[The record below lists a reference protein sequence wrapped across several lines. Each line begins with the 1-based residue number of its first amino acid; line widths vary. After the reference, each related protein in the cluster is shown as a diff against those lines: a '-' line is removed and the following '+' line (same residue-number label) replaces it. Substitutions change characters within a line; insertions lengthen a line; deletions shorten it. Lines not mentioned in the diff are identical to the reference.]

1 MSQAGINSFTG
12 SVLPP
17 DVPTSFPTDINSP
30 AIPAGN
36 VLNVLGGSVSTD
48 NVHGIQTDGSS
59 GSNTLTVEL
68 TNRLT
73 GSGTSTNGSTVTLID
88 FALTNNQSY
97 RFTFDVIGRDT
108 TSGDTYGYKIFATV
122 KRIAGVVSIIDTPFD
137 DSDED
142 NILASLAI
150 AISGTDIHVDATG
163 VAGTTI
169 IYKAV
174 GTYVVV

>member
-1 MSQAGINSFTG
+1 MSQAGINNISDN
-12 SVLPP
+12 VLPP
-17 DVPTSFPTDINSP
+17 DVPTSFVTDVNSP
-30 AIPAGN
+30 AIPALN
-36 VLNVLGGSVSTD
+36 ILNVPGGSVSTD

-88 FALTNNQSY
+88 FPLTNNQSY

-108 TSGDTYGYKIFATV
+108 TSGDTYGYKLLATA
-122 KRIAGVVSIIDTPFD
+122 KRIAGTAAVVETPFD

-142 NILASLAI
+142 NIAASLAFVV
-150 AISGTDIHVDATG
+150 SGNDVHLDATG
-163 VAGTTI
+163 VAATTI

>member
-1 MSQAGINSFTG
+1 MSQAGIISITDHI
-12 SVLPP
+12 LPP

-36 VLNVLGGSVSTD
+36 VLNVLGGSVTTD
-48 NVHGIQTDGSS
+48 NVNGIQTDGHS

-73 GSGTSTNGSTVTLID
+73 GSGTSTNGSTATLID

-108 TSGDTYGYKIFATV
+108 TSGDTYGYKVFATV

-142 NILASLAI
+142 NIAASLAI
-150 AISGTDIHVDATG
+150 VISGADIHVDVTG